1 MAKKKTEEKFNLD
14 TILFKCRDIFA
25 LLYLARG
32 SARDHCSS
40 RFPFSPLVCVTAC
53 ACLAERSDATCL

>member
-40 RFPFSPLVCVTAC
+40 RFPFSFSVC
-53 ACLAERSDATCL
+53 